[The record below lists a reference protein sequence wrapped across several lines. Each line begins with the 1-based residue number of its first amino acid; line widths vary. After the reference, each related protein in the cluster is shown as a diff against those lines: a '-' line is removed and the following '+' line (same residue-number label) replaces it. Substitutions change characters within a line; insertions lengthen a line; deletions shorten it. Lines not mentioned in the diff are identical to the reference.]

1 MSLVN
6 PSLPLDCHLV
16 PYACATAL
24 LTDTGRIRPFN
35 EDAIGHDPA
44 SGLFI
49 LADGLGGYNAGEVA
63 SAMAVSSLLAR
74 LPAQRADALEQG
86 QDFDPEAALHDAIVD
101 INADIFNAAAHSS
114 AYSGMATTLV
124 AAWLLGEDLWV
135 AHAGDSRLYRL
146 RGDLLEQVTRDHSF
160 SQELL
165 DAGMVNEDEAR
176 SLPAKNLVTRA
187 LGADADLDP
196 EIHCHR
202 PAVGDLYLLCSDGL
216 SEMIGASEIGGL
228 LAAGRHDPALAAR
241 RLVDMANEAGG
252 RDNVSVIVLHLTAQ
266 SGAGGLA

>member
-1 MSLVN
+1 
-6 PSLPLDCHLV
+6 V
-16 PYACATAL
+16 PYAYATAL

-35 EDAIGHDPA
+35 EDAIGQDPA
-44 SGLFI
+44 AGLWV

-74 LPAQRADALEQG
+74 LPGLHADAAG
-86 QDFDPEAALHDAIVD
+86 RGGDFDPETALHDTIVD
-101 INADIFNAAAHSS
+101 INADIFNAAANSS

-124 AAWLLGEDLWV
+124 VAWLLGEDLWV

-146 RGDLLEQVTRDHSF
+146 RDDRLEQVTRDHSF

-165 DAGMVNEDEAR
+165 DAGMVSEDEAR
-176 SLPAKNLVTRA
+176 ALPAKNLVTRA
-187 LGADADLDP
+187 LGADADLEP

-228 LAAGRHDPALAAR
+228 LAAGRRDPALAAR

-252 RDNVSVIVLHLTAQ
+252 RDNVSVIVISLAAPEA
-266 SGAGGLA
+266 GAELA

>member
-1 MSLVN
+1 M
-6 PSLPLDCHLV
+6 
-16 PYACATAL
+16 PYAYDLAL
-24 LTDTGRIRPFN
+24 LTDTGRVRPFN

-74 LPAQRADALEQG
+74 LPAQRAQALEQG
-86 QDFDPEAALHDAIVD
+86 GDFDPEAALHDAIVH
-101 INADIFNAAAHSS
+101 INADIFNAAAHSN

-124 AAWLLGEDLWV
+124 AAWLLGEELWV

-146 RGDLLEQVTRDHSF
+146 RGDLLEQITRDHSF

-165 DAGMVNEDEAR
+165 DAGMVSEEEAR
-176 SLPAKNLVTRA
+176 NLPAKNLVTRA
-187 LGADADLDP
+187 LGAEADLEP

-228 LAAGRHDPALAAR
+228 LAAGRRDPALAAR
-241 RLVDMANEAGG
+241 RLVAMANEAGG
-252 RDNVSVIVLHLTAQ
+252 RDNVSVIVIRLQGPA
-266 SGAGGLA
+266 AAVAEA